1 MITSSTQNADLVND
15 REDAPDPAPP
25 TSRDPGSPF
34 VPPGRRHALPIRTRN
49 GNAAPAE
56 MLHHV
61 LGAYADD
68 TLTGALNETHILME
82 LLADH
87 LASDRHWG
95 TLANHIVARLEV
107 CRGLAERLDLDG
119 GAA

>member
-1 MITSSTQNADLVND
+1 MVVSPQIEDLVNTCD
-15 REDAPDPAPP
+15 PPTDPAPP
-25 TSRDPGSPF
+25 SSRDPSSLIT
-34 VPPGRRHALPIRTRN
+34 PPGRRHGLSIRTRQ

-56 MLHHV
+56 MLHHL

-68 TLTGALNETHILME
+68 TLTGGLNETLVFAE

-95 TLANHIVARLEV
+95 TLANHIVARIEV
-107 CRGLAERLDLDG
+107 CMGLAEQLDLDG